1 MKRVLRKGDSVSAST
16 MVNATPAEVYDV
28 VSDVRRIPE
37 WSPECI
43 HAEWVDRTTFRGT
56 NRRRLGRWTTLAR
69 IVAAD
74 PGHEFAFAVQLGGGD
89 FTRWSYRM
97 ESHPDGCRVT
107 EEVRMC
113 VDLPLL
119 ALAFERIALGVRD
132 RRTDLQGNLD
142 QSLRTLRTIVEA
154 ERAGHST
161 GGQARQHVQ

>member
-1 MKRVLRKGDSVSAST
+1 MKRVLQKGDSVSAST
-16 MVNATPAEVYDV
+16 IVKATPAEVYDV
-28 VSDVRRIPE
+28 VSDVRRIPG

-43 HAEWVDRTTFRGT
+43 RAEWIDRTTFRGT
-56 NRRRLGRWTTLAR
+56 NRRRFGRWTTRAR

-74 PGHEFAFAVQLGGGD
+74 PGQEFAFAVQLGGGD

-97 ESHPDGCRVT
+97 EDHPGGCRVT

-154 ERAGHST
+154 ERTRHSAG
-161 GGQARQHVQ
+161 GPARQEMQ